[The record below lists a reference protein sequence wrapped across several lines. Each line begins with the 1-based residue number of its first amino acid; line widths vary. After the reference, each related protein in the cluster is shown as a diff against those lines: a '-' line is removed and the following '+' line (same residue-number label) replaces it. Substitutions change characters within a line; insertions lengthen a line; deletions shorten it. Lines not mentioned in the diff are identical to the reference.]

1 MADKQE
7 KYFQISSTL
16 DKYTRI
22 SKNTG
27 NISENEIRVK
37 SSKETKFYVGYALH
51 MLEKSNSESI
61 TIKATGN
68 AIPKAVNV
76 VEILKRRVENLHQ
89 INAVRNVEVEDTYEP
104 LEEGLDTVVVKRYLS
119 LIEIT
124 LTKKLDQKQKNEPG
138 YQEPLPAHEL
148 NTVHN
153 QAFRTQVNTNINK
166 YRGGGGY
173 GGQSRPRIQPSSHPN
188 ENYRNEGYNQH
199 QGGRNY
205 PNENYRN
212 EGYNQHQGGRSHT
225 NDNFRSEGNNQHQGG
240 RSDSRNNNPNDRG
253 YGASD
258 YGYSHGQRQGFQ
270 STRGKAPTH
279 GHHNNDY
286 PQPQRGARRTR
297 GGGDVGGSR
306 RNHNSDQDFEY
317 QPKAPIQQQPRQRI
331 GNN

>member
-1 MADKQE
+1 MADNQE

-76 VEILKRRVENLHQ
+76 VEILKRRVENIHQ
-89 INAVRNVEVEDTYEP
+89 INRVRNVEVEDTYEP
-104 LEEGLDTVVVKRYLS
+104 LEEGLDTVIVKRYLS

-124 LTKKLDQKQKNEPG
+124 LTKKLEPKQNQEPG
-138 YQEPLPAHEL
+138 YQQPLPAHEL

-153 QAFRTQVNTNINK
+153 QAFRTQVQTNIYNS
-166 YRGGGGY
+166 RGSYGNNPGGY
-173 GGQSRPRIQPSSHPN
+173 RQRISQPSEH
-188 ENYRNEGYNQH
+188 YRNDSYGH
-199 QGGRNY
+199 Y
-205 PNENYRN
+205 PNTRYEN
-212 EGYNQHQGGRSHT
+212 RSYPP
-225 NDNFRSEGNNQHQGG
+225 NDN
-240 RSDSRNNNPNDRG
+240 RG
-253 YGASD
+253 YGANDGS
-258 YGYSHGQRQGFQ
+258 YGYSGRGGYQNTRPRAPLQG
-270 STRGKAPTH
+270 
-279 GHHNNDY
+279 NNHYGDK
-286 PQPQRGARRTR
+286 PAQPQRGARKTR
-297 GGGDVGGSR
+297 GGGDTGGGR
-306 RNHNSDQDFEY
+306 RNHNHNHNNNNQEDEY
-317 QPKAPIQQQPRQRI
+317 QPKVQSVPRQRI

>member
-89 INAVRNVEVEDTYEP
+89 INRVRNVEVEDTYEP

-124 LTKKLDQKQKNEPG
+124 LTKKLEAKQKQEPG
-138 YQEPLPAHEL
+138 YQEPLPPHEL

-153 QAFRTQVNTNINK
+153 QAFRTQVNVNINRS
-166 YRGGGGY
+166 RGAY
-173 GGQSRPRIQPSSHPN
+173 GSHSQPRQRISQPADH
-188 ENYRNEGYNQH
+188 YRNEGSGPYPSHSRND
-199 QGGRNY
+199 GRNF
-205 PNENYRN
+205 
-212 EGYNQHQGGRSHT
+212 SA
-225 NDNFRSEGNNQHQGG
+225 
-240 RSDSRNNNPNDRG
+240 NDRG
-253 YGASD
+253 YGASGGD
-258 YGYSHGQRQGFQ
+258 YGHSSRQGFQ
-270 STRGKAPTH
+270 TTRGRAPLQQSSNYH
-279 GHHNNDY
+279 ENY
-286 PQPQRGARRTR
+286 AQPQRGARRTR
-297 GGGDVGGSR
+297 GGGDAGGGR
-306 RNHNSDQDFEY
+306 RNYNSSNNQDYEY
-317 QPKAPIQQQPRQRI
+317 MPKAQPQPPRPRI
-331 GNN
+331 GNFN